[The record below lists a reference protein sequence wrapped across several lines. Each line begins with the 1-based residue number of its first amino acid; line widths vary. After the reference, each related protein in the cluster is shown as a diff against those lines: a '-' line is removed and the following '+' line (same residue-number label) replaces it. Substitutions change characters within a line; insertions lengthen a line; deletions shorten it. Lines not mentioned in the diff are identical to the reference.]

1 MKSSKK
7 IYYLVDSLDNFS
19 FLKGIGDDLGY
30 QIIVYL
36 DGKFML
42 RTLEL
47 QEEKPE
53 IIILDIHMPIFNGEE
68 IIEII
73 EIIRKKQSL
82 KHIPIIMISSAY
94 PKKLISEFNK
104 LGVKYLFKRNNL
116 KDFKGTIE
124 KVLEESMK
132 MDEVECN

>member
-7 IYYLVDSLDNFS
+7 IYYLVDSLDDFS
-19 FLKGIGDDLGY
+19 FLKGIGDDIGY

-68 IIEII
+68 IV

-104 LGVKYLFKRNNL
+104 LGVKHLFKRNNL